1 MGGFAQFFDLMERFM
16 KLSLTAALVAA
27 SALLGACAPD
37 ARQPVTFVPVI
48 ASAPAV
54 CDTSIRFVNNSNAT
68 VLQLFYNPSSI
79 SNWGPDR
86 LGQNVLR
93 PNQTTTV
100 RLANAAP
107 YDFRIVWANG
117 RTSEIRQVN
126 VCRAAQ
132 VVVTNAGLR
141 AI

>member
-1 MGGFAQFFDLMERFM
+1 MRLA
-16 KLSLTAALVAA
+16 LSATLVAA
-27 SALLGACAPD
+27 SALLGACTPD
-37 ARQPVTFVPVI
+37 TRQPVTFAPVR
-48 ASAPAV
+48 ASGPAV

-79 SNWGPDR
+79 TSWGPDR

-93 PNQTTTV
+93 PGQTTNV

-107 YDFRIVWANG
+107 YDFRVVWENG
-117 RTSEIRQVN
+117 RSSEIRQVN
-126 VCRAAQ
+126 VCQAAQ
-132 VVVTNAGLR
+132 VVVTNGGLR

>member
-1 MGGFAQFFDLMERFM
+1 MK
-16 KLSLTAALVAA
+16 KLSLIA
-27 SALLGACAPD
+27 SLLMTGTVLAGCTPD
-37 ARQPVTFVPVI
+37 TRQPVTFAPVR
-48 ASAPAV
+48 ASGPVV
-54 CDTSIRFVNNSNAT
+54 CDTSIRFVNNSSAT
-68 VLQLFYNPSSI
+68 VLQLYYNPSSI
-79 SNWGPDR
+79 TSWGPDR

-93 PNQTTTV
+93 PGQTTNV

-107 YDFRIVWANG
+107 YDFRVVWENG
-117 RTSEIRQVN
+117 RSSEIRQVN

>member
-1 MGGFAQFFDLMERFM
+1 MK
-16 KLSLTAALVAA
+16 KLSLVASLLMTSTVLAA
-27 SALLGACAPD
+27 CTPD
-37 ARQPVTFVPVI
+37 ARQPVTFAPVV
-48 ASAPAV
+48 ASGPAV

-79 SNWGPDR
+79 TSWGPDR

-93 PNQTTTV
+93 PGQTTNV

-107 YDFRIVWANG
+107 YDFRVVWSNG
-117 RTSEIRQVN
+117 RSSEIRQVN

-132 VVVTNAGLR
+132 VIVTDGGLR

>member
-1 MGGFAQFFDLMERFM
+1 MK
-16 KLSLTAALVAA
+16 KLSLVASLLMTSTVLAA
-27 SALLGACAPD
+27 CTPD
-37 ARQPVTFVPVI
+37 ARQPVTFAPVV
-48 ASAPAV
+48 ASGPAV

-79 SNWGPDR
+79 TSWGPDR

-93 PNQTTTV
+93 PGQTTNV

-107 YDFRIVWANG
+107 YDFRVVWSNG
-117 RTSEIRQVN
+117 RSSEIRQVN
-126 VCRAAQ
+126 VCRATQ
-132 VVVTNAGLR
+132 VIVTDGGLR